1 MTSRRCGGSIP
12 HGGGAVP
19 YHWGRFK
26 GMAEEKQAGWHTLD
40 ELMANVWFDT
50 CVYHQAGIDLLLDVV
65 PIDNVLFA
73 SEMVGAV
80 KGINPETGEY
90 YDDTRQYVDR
100 RRAHRRAAPADLRAQ
115 RAACVSATEDR
126 SVSAMNRN
134 VVVREIDR
142 ADPAVIDG
150 LAAAGTATVHEAIGR
165 VGYAGSDLRPIQQDV
180 RIAGSAVTVL
190 SHPGDN
196 LMIHAAVEVCQA
208 GDVLVVVNT
217 APSTHGMF
225 GELLATSLQTRGVR
239 GLVIDAGVRDT
250 SELRA
255 MGFPV
260 WSRHVSCQG
269 TVKSTAGSVNVPV
282 VLGGLVV
289 NPGDVVCAD
298 DDGVVVVPAA
308 RPSGRSPSPRRGS
321 PRRSRRGRLTAGEL
335 GVDFYGLRAK
345 LAELGVEYVD
355 RLSGELR

>member
-1 MTSRRCGGSIP
+1 
-12 HGGGAVP
+12 
-19 YHWGRFK
+19 
-26 GMAEEKQAGWHTLD
+26 
-40 ELMANVWFDT
+40 
-50 CVYHQAGIDLLLDVV
+50 
-65 PIDNVLFA
+65 
-73 SEMVGAV
+73 
-80 KGINPETGEY
+80 
-90 YDDTRQYVDR
+90 
-100 RRAHRRAAPADLRAQ
+100 
-115 RAACVSATEDR
+115 
-126 SVSAMNRN
+126 MNRN
-134 VVVREIDR
+134 VVVRQIDR
-142 ADPAVIDG
+142 ADAAVIDG
-150 LAAAGTATVHEAIGR
+150 LGAAGTATVHEAIGR

-196 LMIHAAVEVCQA
+196 IMIHAAVEVCQA

-217 APSTHGMF
+217 APSSHGMF
-225 GELLATSLQTRGVR
+225 GELLATSLQARGVR

-298 DDGVVVVPAA
+298 DDGVVVVPRADAEWAHAQSQA
-308 RPSGRSPSPRRGS
+308 RTAKEEQTRA
-321 PRRSRRGRLTAGEL
+321 RLAAGEL

-345 LAELGVEYVD
+345 LHELGVEYVD
-355 RLSGELR
+355 RLSADTP